1 MMDENRKYR
10 ITVVGAGYVGLSIAA
25 LLTRNNKVTL
35 FDIDATRIDTINSGI
50 LPINDCLIGEMLS
63 DDSHSLIA
71 TRSKKE
77 AYENADYV
85 IIAVPTDYSNINC
98 GFDTSIVDS
107 VIENILEFNK
117 RALIIIKS
125 TVPVGYTDNA
135 VERYNT
141 KNIVFCPEFLRESKG
156 LYDCQNPSRIIISC
170 TKETKKSVREFCRIL
185 TESTEKEII
194 KVYFMGAK
202 EAESVKLFSNTYLA
216 MRVSF
221 FNEVDTFAENK
232 GMNARTVIEGI
243 CADPRIGDYYNN
255 PSFGYGGYCLPK
267 DSKQLLSHYSD
278 IPEKMISAIVESNEI
293 RKQYIANK
301 ILQIFKNRVVS
312 EQRYGLVGIYRLS
325 MKSESDN
332 SRNAAIIDIIEIL
345 RGFSLQILI
354 YEPFINKLPGN
365 YDFEFTD
372 DITKLK
378 RDSLLIIAN
387 RYNACLDDVKEKVYT
402 RDVFYRD

>member
-1 MMDENRKYR
+1 MMDENSKYR
-10 ITVVGAGYVGLSIAA
+10 ITVVGAGYVGLSITA

-35 FDIDATRIDTINSGI
+35 FDIDATRIKTINSGI
-50 LPINDCLIGEMLS
+50 LPINDSLIGAMLS
-63 DDSHSLIA
+63 DDRHSFIA
-71 TRSKKE
+71 TRLKKE

-85 IIAVPTDYSNINC
+85 IIAVPTDYSNVNC

-107 VIENILEFNK
+107 VFENILEYNK
-117 RALIIIKS
+117 RALIVKS
-125 TVPVGYTDNA
+125 TVPVGYTDNT

-156 LYDCQNPSRIIISC
+156 LYDCLNPSRIIISC
-170 TKETKKSVREFCRIL
+170 TKETKKSVGEFCRML
-185 TESTEKEII
+185 KEATKKEII

-232 GMNARTVIEGI
+232 GMNARAVIEGI

-278 IPEKMISAIVESNEI
+278 IPEKMISAVVESNEI

-301 ILQIFKNRVVS
+301 ILQIIKNRVVS
-312 EQRYGLVGIYRLS
+312 EQRYGLVRIYRLS

-332 SRNAAIIDIIEIL
+332 SRNAAIIDIIKLL
-345 RGFSLQILI
+345 RGFGLQILV
-354 YEPFINKLPGN
+354 YEPFINKPPGN